1 MDKCVILKELAELKM
16 TLDLLPRDNLCYV
29 YHQYYAYQRIYV
41 SRIFLTRRLSAVG
54 LRHIVTERF
63 NQINIIV
70 TNDCILIKKKK
81 GDLK

>member
-1 MDKCVILKELAELKM
+1 MYD
-16 TLDLLPRDNLCYV
+16 
-29 YHQYYAYQRIYV
+29 QYYAYQRIYV
-41 SRIFLTRRLSAVG
+41 SRIFLTGRPSAVG
-54 LRHIVTERF
+54 PGHIVTERF

>member
-1 MDKCVILKELAELKM
+1 MCDIRRISRTKD
-16 TLDLLPRDNLCYV
+16 DLGFATIDNLCYV

-70 TNDCILIKKKK
+70 TNDCILIKKRKEI
-81 GDLK
+81 

>member
-1 MDKCVILKELAELKM
+1 MDKCVILEELAELKM
-16 TLDLLPRDNLCYV
+16 TLDLLPWDNLCYV

-54 LRHIVTERF
+54 LHIVIERF

>member
-1 MDKCVILKELAELKM
+1 MYD
-16 TLDLLPRDNLCYV
+16 
-29 YHQYYAYQRIYV
+29 QYYAYQQIYV

-54 LRHIVTERF
+54 PGHIVTERF